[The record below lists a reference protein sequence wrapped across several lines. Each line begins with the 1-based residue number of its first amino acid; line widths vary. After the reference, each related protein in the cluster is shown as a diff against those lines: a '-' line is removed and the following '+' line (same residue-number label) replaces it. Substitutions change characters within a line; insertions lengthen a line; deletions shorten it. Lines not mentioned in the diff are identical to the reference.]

1 MPETS
6 SSERFDRIEKK
17 LDDLSTSVGARF
29 EQVATRFA
37 AVDRRFAEIREE
49 YRKEFREVQEHF
61 VEQRQYTEL
70 AYERLDRRMT
80 EGFSR
85 LERKLDQVIDA
96 QSRPRVTTPPR
107 PRPSK
112 RRR

>member
-6 SSERFDRIEKK
+6 SSERFDRVEKK
-17 LDDLSTSVGARF
+17 LDDLSASVDARF
-29 EQVATRFA
+29 ASVDKRF
-37 AVDRRFAEIREE
+37 DEMRQEFQN
-49 YRKEFREVQEHF
+49 EFRDVQEHF
-61 VEQRQYTEL
+61 VEQRQYTEF
-70 AYERLDRRMT
+70 AYGRLDRRMT

-96 QSRPRVTTPPR
+96 QSRPGTATQPR